1 MCEQNLRILQFSDS
15 FLPIMDG
22 VGNVVYQYAL
32 NFAEKGHE
40 SYVTAPQT
48 DTGYRG
54 GWPFELV
61 DYIGT
66 PLRHMKSYNVGAP
79 LLDPHCMK
87 RLNMLN
93 PDVVHVH
100 SPFIAGQAGLAYAQK
115 RDLPVVGTFHSRYYD
130 DFLQVTGAELLADV
144 GVKYVVNFFEKCS
157 EVWAVSATSADTLR
171 SYGYRG
177 DIRVMP
183 NGTDIRSVSP
193 EQIERAKGLFGLG
206 TAPVLLFVG
215 QMNWKKNI
223 RCILEAAAALK
234 SEFQLVFAGQGPHEK
249 EIRALAQTLLPEDR
263 VVYTG
268 HITDRSL
275 LDGLYALASLFV
287 FPSLYDTSGLVVR
300 EAAAMSTPT
309 VVVRGSSAA
318 ECIRDGENGLLCE
331 DNAQDLARVIDGAL
345 SSPEALRQMGVRAKE
360 TIPIPWSV
368 LVDDVIRQY
377 RGLLADKG

>member
-144 GVKYVVNFFEKCS
+144 GVKYVVNFYEKCS

-377 RGLLADKG
+377 RALLADKG